1 MSIAKRRI
9 RESSVL
15 FLLAGSQGAT
25 GAKGTRGM
33 IERRANVGLWLLMW
47 DGDDVFQRD

>member
-9 RESSVL
+9 RECGVL
-15 FLLAGSQGAT
+15 FLLTGSQGAECAR
-25 GAKGTRGM
+25 GDRGM